1 MAYSLREVAIRAL
14 RNMYIPDRGLFA
26 FRLRR
31 RGTALY
37 QEGLSR
43 RYTAVALI
51 GLAGEP
57 DWTLREVLAGRGIH
71 DVCAGL
77 LSGLERV
84 NDLGEVALTLW
95 ASRAMGHP
103 ECIRSLDRLR
113 AMRPHELVYPT
124 VELSWSLSSLT
135 AESGSGTD
143 RTLADAIAER
153 LVSSLDRRS
162 GFFPHNPRG
171 VKGSGVRGH
180 VCCFADLVYPI
191 QALSHY
197 YMVSGKTEAIDAA
210 RRCADR
216 ICELQGP
223 GGQWWWHWDV
233 RTGRVVERYPVYS
246 VHQDSMGPMALI
258 ALQKACGADYSDPID
273 RSLAWVD
280 HPDEINGPLI
290 DPRNNVIWRKVARRE
305 PLKLVRTVQAL
316 TTRISPSLR
325 APGMDLMF
333 PARIVDYESRPYHM
347 GWILHAFPTRS
358 VA

>member
-103 ECIRSLDRLR
+103 ECTKSLDRLR
-113 AMRPHELVYPT
+113 AMRPHELAYPT

-135 AESGSGTD
+135 AESASAGGID
-143 RTLADAIAER
+143 RFGLPADHVVVRER
-153 LVSSLDRRS
+153 LDRIDQIGEAADVSSHTAAFDPAGIVREEARS
-162 GFFPHNPRG
+162 PVQRTYKP
-171 VKGSGVRGH
+171 
-180 VCCFADLVYPI
+180 
-191 QALSHY
+191 LSNCI
-197 YMVSGKTEAIDAA
+197 GE
-210 RRCADR
+210 
-216 ICELQGP
+216 
-223 GGQWWWHWDV
+223 
-233 RTGRVVERYPVYS
+233 
-246 VHQDSMGPMALI
+246 
-258 ALQKACGADYSDPID
+258 
-273 RSLAWVD
+273 
-280 HPDEINGPLI
+280 
-290 DPRNNVIWRKVARRE
+290 
-305 PLKLVRTVQAL
+305 
-316 TTRISPSLR
+316 
-325 APGMDLMF
+325 
-333 PARIVDYESRPYHM
+333 
-347 GWILHAFPTRS
+347 RS
-358 VA
+358 VGPRSRLCGQT